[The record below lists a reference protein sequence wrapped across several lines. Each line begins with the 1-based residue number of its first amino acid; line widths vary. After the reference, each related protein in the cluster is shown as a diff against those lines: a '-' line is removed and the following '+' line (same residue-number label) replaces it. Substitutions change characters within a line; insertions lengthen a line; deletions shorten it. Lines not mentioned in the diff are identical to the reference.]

1 MQRSTIQM
9 CISLPPRL
17 YREAMKIAKKEART
31 KSELVREAL
40 RKYLEEKTF
49 SRARRELETK
59 AEKLGIRT
67 EADVERIIDE
77 LRT

>member
-17 YREAMKIAKKEART
+17 YREAMRVAKEEART

-49 SRARRELETK
+49 RRACRELEAR